1 MRPFGSRSRVYVSQ
15 PEKEFVT
22 FRMARTANGGTITSQ
37 AERIGGVLFTVRRA
51 RWLKGYMQAMGEGL
65 AGDAALVRGGRLGGV
80 GGSTN
85 LPDLVVKAKMDAFLA
100 LPDVKQ
106 AMRAVYEEGAEF
118 DLTDALKLH
127 KKHIE
132 GYTVEQEQVTK
143 DGEVVAYTQ
152 TIPPS
157 WPALKDYLDRTT
169 PKEATRMHVLTARV
183 GQPRES
189 RTDGSPPPMSSRAIG
204 ETIEG

>member
-1 MRPFGSRSRVYVSQ
+1 VSE
-15 PEKEFVT
+15 PKREFVT
-22 FRMARTANGGTITSQ
+22 FRMSNSAHGGAIVSE
-37 AERIGGVLFTVRRA
+37 AERIGGVLFTLRRA
-51 RWLKGYMQAMGEGL
+51 RWLRGYLAALAEG
-65 AGDAALVRGGRLGGV
+65 ATGDAAAIRGARLGGV
-80 GGSTN
+80 GGSAK
-85 LPDLVVKAKMDAFLA
+85 LGDLVVKKKMEAFLA

-118 DLTDALKLH
+118 DLTDAVALH
-127 KKHIE
+127 KKHME

-169 PKEATRMHVLTARV
+169 PKEPARLNVLTARV
-183 GQPRES
+183 GQPREV
-189 RTDGSPPPMSSRAIG
+189 RTDGSSPPMASRSIG
-204 ETIEG
+204 DIVDP

>member
-1 MRPFGSRSRVYVSQ
+1 
-15 PEKEFVT
+15 
-22 FRMARTANGGTITSQ
+22 
-37 AERIGGVLFTVRRA
+37 
-51 RWLKGYMQAMGEGL
+51 MG
-65 AGDAALVRGGRLGGV
+65 
-80 GGSTN
+80 
-85 LPDLVVKAKMDAFLA
+85 DLVIKQKMETFLA

-106 AMRAVYEEGAEF
+106 AMRNVYDEGAEF
-118 DLTDALKLH
+118 DLTDAVQLH

-183 GQPRES
+183 GAPREV
-189 RTDGSPPPMSSRAIG
+189 RTDGSPPPMQARTIG
-204 ETIEG
+204 ETLDAD